1 MSRYE
6 DLTQKQKKLYDQL
19 KDEIKSKQDITL
31 TLAKIKEEGIL
42 KEVLTT
48 ANITEKSSGG
58 TEYNLTLL
66 GYAMNFNNFK
76 ETIKVILEEIE
87 DKEKVLTTAN
97 ITEKL
102 PGGVEYK
109 LTPLACAM
117 NFNNFKETIKVILEE
132 IEDKEKVLTT
142 ANITTNLP
150 GGVECNLTLLGY
162 AMAFNNFE
170 KIIKVI
176 LEEIEDKEKVLT
188 TANITTNLPGGVE
201 YKLTPLGYAMAFNNF
216 EKIIKVILEEI
227 EDKEKV
233 LTTANIT
240 EKLPSGVEYKLTP
253 LACAMNFN
261 NFEKTIK
268 VILEE
273 IEDKEKVLTTA
284 NITTNLPGGT
294 KYNLTLLG
302 YAMAFSNCEKK
313 IKVILE
319 ASEDNNMLEEVFAR
333 VEGNN
338 RQRLQEILKTL
349 KSQEQDEGQETKI
362 DNWLARLANS
372 MSNCESN
379 EKPLVSESSVPR
391 TEENIVKTT
400 NKSIMIGSVCGVVAA
415 LAVGGGCFAAGVALP
430 ILTLIGIAIA
440 AFVLTGL
447 VTGGITYEVCKPCNE
462 LNEVDLQSEI
472 SSKSSVT
479 V

>member
-1 MSRYE
+1 
-6 DLTQKQKKLYDQL
+6 
-19 KDEIKSKQDITL
+19 
-31 TLAKIKEEGIL
+31 
-42 KEVLTT
+42 
-48 ANITEKSSGG
+48 
-58 TEYNLTLL
+58 
-66 GYAMNFNNFK
+66 MNFNNFK
-76 ETIKVILEEIE
+76 ETIKVILEKIE

-97 ITEKL
+97 ITKKL
-102 PGGVEYK
+102 PSGTKYN
-109 LTPLACAM
+109 LTPLAYAM
-117 NFNNFKETIKVILEE
+117 NLINFKEI
-132 IEDKEKVLTT
+132 
-142 ANITTNLP
+142 
-150 GGVECNLTLLGY
+150 
-162 AMAFNNFE
+162 
-170 KIIKVI
+170 
-176 LEEIEDKEKVLT
+176 
-188 TANITTNLPGGVE
+188 
-201 YKLTPLGYAMAFNNF
+201 
-216 EKIIKVILEEI
+216 
-227 EDKEKV
+227 
-233 LTTANIT
+233 
-240 EKLPSGVEYKLTP
+240 
-253 LACAMNFN
+253 
-261 NFEKTIK
+261 IK

-294 KYNLTLLG
+294 KYNLTLLCYAMAFNNFEKIIKVILEASEDKGKVLTTANITKKLPDGAEYNLTLLG

-333 VEGNN
+333 VEGND

-430 ILTLIGIAIA
+430 ILALIGIAVA

-447 VTGGITYEVCKPCNE
+447 VTGGITYIALKPSDKLDASNTGKFE
-462 LNEVDLQSEI
+462 HATQAI
-472 SSKSSVT
+472 
-479 V
+479 